1 VANGTLIETRSI
13 DYVPLAER
21 HGKVW
26 HLWPVWFSGDAHL
39 ATLAVGVVGIT
50 LGGNL
55 LWTSLAVILGCL
67 LGTFFMAFHSTQG
80 PQLGLP
86 QMIQSRPQFGYTG
99 ALLVWGVALV
109 AYIGYNA
116 FNQVLAAQA
125 LHQLSPSIAA
135 TSGSAMVVFALLAV
149 ALATVGY
156 DQIHI
161 AQRGFAYMMIAI
173 LTVFSVGA
181 LVLLK
186 LPASQWDPHGF
197 RSVPFLAQLFAAAS
211 YQLSWSIYVSD
222 YSRYLP
228 RDVGVRESFWWT
240 YLGAFVGGAW
250 MMLVGSVAAA
260 AAPKLDVAAAMEYA
274 ADLVTPGLGRVLLLA
289 ALFGL
294 LTITALNFYGAS
306 LTLLS
311 VADTVRPL
319 KCTVGKRIASLLVAF
334 VASCAIALSSSSD
347 FVGRFSDYL
356 ALLLYLFTP
365 WTAINLVDFYV
376 VRRGH
381 YSIRE
386 IFNPAGMYG
395 HWNWRGLTAY
405 VIGFAVMIPFFS
417 TDVWKGPVARALGG
431 ADIAMLIGLP
441 VAAGVYLI
449 LCRSIDREHDRQRAA
464 DADVGLD
471 PDDRTRALA
480 H

>member
-1 VANGTLIETRSI
+1 MGKGTFIETRSI

-39 ATLAVGVVGIT
+39 ATLAVGVLGIT

-55 LWTSLAVILGCL
+55 LWSSVAVILGCL

-86 QMIQSRPQFGYTG
+86 QMIQSRPQFGYAG

-125 LHQLSPSIAA
+125 IHQLVPAVAA
-135 TSGSAMVVFALLAV
+135 TSAPAQVLFALV
-149 ALATVGY
+149 ALALAVVGY
-156 DQIHI
+156 DKIHL
-161 AQRGFAYMMIAI
+161 AQRGFAYLMIVL

-181 LVLLK
+181 LFVLR
-186 LPASQWDPHGF
+186 LPAAQWRVADF
-197 RSVPFLAQLFAAAS
+197 RVVPFLAQLFAAAS

-250 MMLVGSVAAA
+250 MMLVGTVAAA
-260 AAPKLDVAAAMEYA
+260 AAPKLDVAAAVEHA
-274 ADLVTPGLGRVLLLA
+274 ADAVLPGLGRVLLVG
-289 ALFGL
+289 ALLGL
-294 LTITALNFYGAS
+294 VTISALNFYGAS

-311 VADTVRPL
+311 CADTVKPL
-319 KCTVGKRIASLLVAF
+319 RCTAAKRLVSLAVAF
-334 VASCAIALSSSSD
+334 AASNAI
-347 FVGRFSDYL
+347 
-356 ALLLYLFTP
+356 
-365 WTAINLVDFYV
+365 
-376 VRRGH
+376 
-381 YSIRE
+381 
-386 IFNPAGMYG
+386 
-395 HWNWRGLTAY
+395 
-405 VIGFAVMIPFFS
+405 
-417 TDVWKGPVARALGG
+417 
-431 ADIAMLIGLP
+431 
-441 VAAGVYLI
+441 
-449 LCRSIDREHDRQRAA
+449 
-464 DADVGLD
+464 
-471 PDDRTRALA
+471 
-480 H
+480 